1 MSQFSIYRLN
11 SVIKFPILRLMFLP
25 GRIHLP
31 GWNELLPDEANFQE
45 GKLDYLSKL

>member
-11 SVIKFPILRLMFLP
+11 SVIKFPILRLKFLP

-31 GWNELLPDEANFQE
+31 SWNELLPDEANFQE